1 MDSASDEFQ
10 RAISPLYSLH
20 TSEVLFLSPQK
31 VSQKSLT
38 KVAQICWIMDTGE
51 CLGNEF
57 GWSDDTPG
65 GGTEPPDFDEKGPED
80 CIKEGYT
87 LTSCPEGK
95 GPSKVCMYDNRYFAE
110 CVDACPADFK
120 ECKDPYYG
128 VGEEC
133 DGMYRECQCDYC
145 VGYDYTAEGIPNG
158 YVADGDACNSCN
170 GPRYK
175 IKPNPCY
182 GYMECE
188 REPAK
193 NATTCLSGD
202 KLLYSDC
209 NDCDPDC
216 PAGTTET
223 NPEDVAVQPPM
234 NAGIKPVIIPMRLVV
249 PMSVQVTQNH
259 RLQVALM
266 APPVVMTVVMAKHGI
281 NVMMPQKIL
290 VKTYIVQ
297 PLSLVLTAAPLT
309 LAQQIAAQVFVQ
321 NANQTRVQEKPVLRA
336 AVKLVLH
343 PYLLF

>member
-38 KVAQICWIMDTGE
+38 KVAQVCWIMDTG
-51 CLGNEF
+51 
-57 GWSDDTPG
+57 
-65 GGTEPPDFDEKGPED
+65 
-80 CIKEGYT
+80 
-87 LTSCPEGK
+87 
-95 GPSKVCMYDNRYFAE
+95 
-110 CVDACPADFK
+110 
-120 ECKDPYYG
+120 
-128 VGEEC
+128 
-133 DGMYRECQCDYC
+133 ECQCDYC
-145 VGYDYTAEGIPNG
+145 VGYDYTAGDIPAG

-216 PAGTTET
+216 PYGTTES
-223 NPEDVAVQPPM
+223 NPSL
-234 NAGIKPVIIPMRLVV
+234 K
-249 PMSVQVTQNH
+249 
-259 RLQVALM
+259 
-266 APPVVMTVVMAKHGI
+266 TVFSIGA
-281 NVMMPQKIL
+281 
-290 VKTYIVQ
+290 
-297 PLSLVLTAAPLT
+297 
-309 LAQQIAAQVFVQ
+309 
-321 NANQTRVQEKPVLRA
+321 
-336 AVKLVLH
+336 
-343 PYLLF
+343 